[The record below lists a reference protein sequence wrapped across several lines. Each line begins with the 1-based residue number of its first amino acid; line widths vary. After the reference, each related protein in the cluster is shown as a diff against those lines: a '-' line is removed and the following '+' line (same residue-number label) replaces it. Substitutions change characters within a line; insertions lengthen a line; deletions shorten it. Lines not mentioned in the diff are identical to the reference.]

1 MMAILALYIILGLI
15 AVIYILLRFS
25 VRISYSFDTTSQT
38 KAKIK
43 IKYFF
48 FTVYENPKSQKQKL
62 RKEKKEKKKDKKSK
76 SKKSLKTNKQKQKK
90 DKSPDIVDEI
100 NSLNDEETKEKIKSL
115 EREIEDQRKALLQ
128 TEIEISK
135 QSLDGNTKAEN
146 KQDKQKKHSKQ
157 EKKELKKLKKQEK
170 EKNKLLKKKNSKLK
184 QLKQKWNFIKPYVPL
199 MWNTLR
205 KLLKKIRFYN
215 TEIDIMLGNEDPYKA
230 ALNYGYFNTAFYH
243 TLAFLCMV
251 FSVKIKSCD
260 INTEFIVKKFEL
272 KVSGDVYIRISTVLA
287 IAICLL
293 FKMLKIYL
301 KQRNNQNKEKN

>member
-1 MMAILALYIILGLI
+1 
-15 AVIYILLRFS
+15 
-25 VRISYSFDTTSQT
+25 
-38 KAKIK
+38 
-43 IKYFF
+43 
-48 FTVYENPKSQKQKL
+48 
-62 RKEKKEKKKDKKSK
+62 
-76 SKKSLKTNKQKQKK
+76 
-90 DKSPDIVDEI
+90 
-100 NSLNDEETKEKIKSL
+100 
-115 EREIEDQRKALLQ
+115 
-128 TEIEISK
+128 
-135 QSLDGNTKAEN
+135 
-146 KQDKQKKHSKQ
+146 
-157 EKKELKKLKKQEK
+157 
-170 EKNKLLKKKNSKLK
+170 
-184 QLKQKWNFIKPYVPL
+184 

-301 KQRNNQNKEKN
+301 KQRNNQDKEKN